1 MSLDE
6 TTMSLDE
13 TTMSLDETVLCRWM
27 RLYCVV
33 G

>member
-13 TTMSLDETVLCRWM
+13 TTVSLDETVLCRWM